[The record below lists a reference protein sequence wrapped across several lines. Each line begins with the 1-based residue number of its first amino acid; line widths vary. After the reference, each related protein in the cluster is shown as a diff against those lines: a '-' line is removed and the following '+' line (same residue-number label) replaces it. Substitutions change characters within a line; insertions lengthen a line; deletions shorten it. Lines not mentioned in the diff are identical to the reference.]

1 MTFTTAYTGYIVH
14 TIPMKMNLMTRFKK
28 ITRQCLLKRDN
39 LAVIP
44 ISITTF
50 DVTLM
55 AGPNSSKTD
64 IPEWDKMISRI
75 NWHVLRL

>member
-1 MTFTTAYTGYIVH
+1 MFF
-14 TIPMKMNLMTRFKK
+14 L
-28 ITRQCLLKRDN
+28 ITRQFLLKRDN

-44 ISITTF
+44 ISNATF

-75 NWHVLRL
+75 N